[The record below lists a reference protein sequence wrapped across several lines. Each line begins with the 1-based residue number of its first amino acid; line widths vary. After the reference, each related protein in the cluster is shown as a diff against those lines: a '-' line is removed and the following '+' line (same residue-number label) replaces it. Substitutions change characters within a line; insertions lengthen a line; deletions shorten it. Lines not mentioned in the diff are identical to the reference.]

1 MACREAVQLA
11 CSKGFQRVIIEGDSQ
26 VVINAIQGTQVQLRF
41 RKSSETYKSSQDHY
55 SRFLSF
61 LLDEMLI
68 KLPMLWLQR
77 LLETS
82 FIIPGFRKK
91 KKPNSK
97 SFLLARTS
105 SACWSHPN
113 IGNFSLNSAD
123 QKKKLKIMENLRR
136 SSLKFFSDQQLCY
149 ADILTPSEVRARIE
163 VAVLNFLRILTSPD
177 PAISDLPLIKRN
189 SSNSR
194 VSRGLLTDLSW
205 VFLSHSFCTR
215 SLMRANAAKAFVR
228 VWKVMEVCFLILVQ
242 EKRVTQRELFYKL
255 LCVSPEYFS
264 SQLQVNRTIQDVV
277 ALLRCSRYSLGIM
290 ASSRGVVAGR
300 LLLQEPNQEVVDCAE
315 CGSSGYAIS
324 GDLNMLDKLLMKTDA
339 RYIIVVEKHAI
350 FQRLAED
357 RVFNHIPSILITA
370 KGYPDIATRFFLH
383 RMSRTFPELPILALV
398 DWNPAGLAIL
408 CTFKFGSIGMGLEA
422 YRYACNVKWLGLR
435 GGDLQLI
442 PEESLVQLKPRD
454 LQIANSL
461 MSSEIL
467 PVQLR
472 ATGKNWH

>member
-1 MACREAVQLA
+1 
-11 CSKGFQRVIIEGDSQ
+11 
-26 VVINAIQGTQVQLRF
+26 
-41 RKSSETYKSSQDHY
+41 
-55 SRFLSF
+55 
-61 LLDEMLI
+61 
-68 KLPMLWLQR
+68 
-77 LLETS
+77 
-82 FIIPGFRKK
+82 
-91 KKPNSK
+91 
-97 SFLLARTS
+97 
-105 SACWSHPN
+105 
-113 IGNFSLNSAD
+113 
-123 QKKKLKIMENLRR
+123 MENLRR

-177 PAISDLPLIKRN
+177 PAISDLPLNRI
-189 SSNSR
+189 
-194 VSRGLLTDLSW
+194 
-205 VFLSHSFCTR
+205 
-215 SLMRANAAKAFVR
+215 LMIFFVR
-228 VWKVMEVCFLILVQ
+228 AI
-242 EKRVTQRELFYKL
+242 
-255 LCVSPEYFS
+255 
-264 SQLQVNRTIQDVV
+264 DVV

-422 YRYACNVKWLGLR
+422 YRYGAF
-435 GGDLQLI
+435 
-442 PEESLVQLKPRD
+442 
-454 LQIANSL
+454 
-461 MSSEIL
+461 L
-467 PVQLR
+467 PVSFQILSLSVCPGFYSMVSSFVQP
-472 ATGKNWH
+472 AM